1 MTNALAYYSFTVVK
15 SFTALAYE
23 EKENNIIVLWRN
35 KKGEKKEK
43 RILAF
48 KEERRDLKILED
60 TSSKIHS
67 SVSQNKK
74 PSELIQTS
82 CYLRFVTNVA
92 IPSSI
97 LTLKVVRGTC

>member
-35 KKGEKKEK
+35 KKGEKKGKK

-48 KEERRDLKILED
+48 KEERKDLKILED

-67 SVSQNKK
+67 SVSQNKN

-82 CYLRFVTNVA
+82 C
-92 IPSSI
+92 
-97 LTLKVVRGTC
+97 